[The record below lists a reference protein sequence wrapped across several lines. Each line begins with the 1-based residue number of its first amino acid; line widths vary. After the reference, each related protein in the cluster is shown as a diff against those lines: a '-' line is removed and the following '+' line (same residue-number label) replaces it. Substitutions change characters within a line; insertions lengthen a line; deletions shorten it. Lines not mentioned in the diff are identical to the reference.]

1 MAFSIFLVAD
11 HSIQIYIFNT
21 LENISFYEWVLFLHF
36 ADQFLD
42 LHALGTVFF
51 VVAGGAGVGKLA
63 GTLNEMKMIVISSCL
78 DIIFPYQIQRTD
90 QFHAFKVGAVKLWHH
105 GLDLGSVEH
114 AHEDGF
120 DNIIIMM
127 S

>member
-11 HSIQIYIFNT
+11 HSIQIYIFHT

-63 GTLNEMKMIVISSCL
+63 GTLNEMKMIVISPCL

-90 QFHAFKVGAVKLWHH
+90 QFLSKLV
-105 GLDLGSVEH
+105 L
-114 AHEDGF
+114 
-120 DNIIIMM
+120 
-127 S
+127 

>member
-11 HSIQIYIFNT
+11 HSIQIYIFHT

-63 GTLNEMKMIVISSCL
+63 GTLNEMKMIVISPCL

-90 QFHAFKVGAVKLWHH
+90 Q
-105 GLDLGSVEH
+105 
-114 AHEDGF
+114 
-120 DNIIIMM
+120 
-127 S
+127 